1 MPRPR
6 HTRPLVVGLTLAG
19 IALWVWPGPGPAAD
33 PAEQNDLRDF
43 RVGMPVGDLPSEG
56 YVGLACADD
65 PASTLHRWDEYRTCP
80 ADARGLHPVRFR
92 YDEAVNPRAGVNDQ
106 FEGTKVAGHPVLL
119 TLLIG
124 DDGLIDGLTIE
135 TDPRGRLYLRKKAF
149 LFADQVKAR
158 YGEEGWACS
167 SASPAADEG
176 PVGGVFV
183 KEHCEKTVGRRHLI
197 LDRQLLRRSDQ
208 ELKDFVGAT
217 RLTILRVG

>member
-1 MPRPR
+1 
-6 HTRPLVVGLTLAG
+6 VVGLTLAG

-43 RVGMPVGDLPSEG
+43 RIGMPVGELPSEG

-80 ADARGLHPVRFR
+80 ADSRGLHPVRFR
-92 YDEAVNPRAGVNDQ
+92 YDEAANPRAGVNDQ

-158 YGEEGWACS
+158 YGEEGWTCVES
-167 SASPAADEG
+167 QPAGDEE
-176 PVGGVFV
+176 PVGGIFL
-183 KEHCEKTVGRRHLI
+183 KEHCEKVTATRRVTIERDLFRHAGH
-197 LDRQLLRRSDQ
+197 
-208 ELKDFVGAT
+208 EAKDFASDTKITV
-217 RLTILRVG
+217 LLP